1 MNWGSG
7 PQLGGIMGQTELWA
21 TIIAWYATWQGY
33 QYFNEI
39 NFLVFI
45 PLFFL
50 LRSILLKRI
59 SNFMSLRA
67 GENGDSEL
75 QPFILSLINWVTF
88 YSIAIY
94 AIIYFR
100 DTIWLGETWFTI
112 GSTQVTTLTFLIP
125 AIIISLSIKFSNLLS
140 KFLLHRVYKKYE
152 LDNGTQYTF
161 TRLLHYMII
170 VVSILVALPVIGFDL
185 SIFTVFAGVAGI
197 GIGFGVSNIASNFIS
212 GLIILFE
219 RPIKVGDRIKIGELH
234 CDVENI
240 SIRSTVVRTRNNE
253 HIIIPNSQFIENQ
266 VMNWSYGDPKVR
278 EKVLIGVAYGSD
290 VGLLERLLL
299 QTAYEHKDIMD
310 EPPPRVDFLNFGDSA
325 LEFRLLYW
333 IPNPVLRTRVKSALN
348 FRINELLQQHG
359 VEIPFPQRDLHLRSV
374 DADLIREMHL
384 ATKSP
389 RS

>member
-1 MNWGSG
+1 
-7 PQLGGIMGQTELWA
+7 MGQTELWA

>member
-1 MNWGSG
+1 M
-7 PQLGGIMGQTELWA
+7 LMV
-21 TIIAWYATWQGY
+21 WYAAWQGY

-50 LRSILLKRI
+50 LRSILLRKI
-59 SNFMSLRA
+59 NNFMSLRA

-75 QPFILSLINWVTF
+75 RPFILSLANWVTF
-88 YSIAIY
+88 YAIAIY

-112 GSTQVTTLTFLIP
+112 GSTPVTTLTFLIP

-140 KFLLHRVYKKYE
+140 RFLLHRVYKKYE
-152 LDNGTQYTF
+152 LDHGTQYTF
-161 TRLLHYMII
+161 TRLLHYVII
-170 VVSILVALPVIGFDL
+170 VVSILVALPAIGFNL
-185 SIFTVFAGVAGI
+185 SILTVFAGVAGI
-197 GIGFGVSNIASNFIS
+197 GIGFGIGNIASNFIS

-234 CDVENI
+234 CDVKNI

-253 HIIIPNSQFIENQ
+253 HIIIPNSQFIESQ
-266 VMNWSYGDPKVR
+266 VMNWSYGDPMVR
-278 EKVLIGVAYGSD
+278 EKILIGVAYGSD
-290 VGLLERLLL
+290 VRLLERLLL
-299 QTAYEHKDIMD
+299 QTACEHNDIMD
-310 EPPPRVDFLNFGDSA
+310 DPPPRVDFLNFGDSA

-348 FRINELLQQHG
+348 FRINELLLEHG

-374 DADLIREMHL
+374 DAKVIREMHID
-384 ATKSP
+384 TKLPKGS
-389 RS
+389 

>member
-1 MNWGSG
+1 
-7 PQLGGIMGQTELWA
+7 MGQAELWSMLMV
-21 TIIAWYATWQGY
+21 WYAAWQGY

-50 LRSILLKRI
+50 LRSILLRKI
-59 SNFMSLRA
+59 NNFMSLRA

-75 QPFILSLINWVTF
+75 RPFILSLANWVTF
-88 YSIAIY
+88 YAIAIY

-112 GSTQVTTLTFLIP
+112 GSTPVTTLTFLIP

-140 KFLLHRVYKKYE
+140 RFLLHRVYKKYE
-152 LDNGTQYTF
+152 LDHGTQYTF
-161 TRLLHYMII
+161 TRLLHYVII
-170 VVSILVALPVIGFDL
+170 VVSILVALPAIGFNL
-185 SIFTVFAGVAGI
+185 SILTVFAGVAGI
-197 GIGFGVSNIASNFIS
+197 GIGFGIGNIASNFIS

-234 CDVENI
+234 CDVKNI

-253 HIIIPNSQFIENQ
+253 HIIIPNSQFIESQ
-266 VMNWSYGDPKVR
+266 VMNWSYGDPMVR
-278 EKVLIGVAYGSD
+278 EKILIGVAYGSD
-290 VGLLERLLL
+290 VRLLERLLL
-299 QTAYEHKDIMD
+299 QTACEHNDIMD
-310 EPPPRVDFLNFGDSA
+310 DPPPRVDFLNFGDSA

-348 FRINELLQQHG
+348 FRINELLLEHG

-374 DADLIREMHL
+374 DAKVIREMHID
-384 ATKSP
+384 TKLPKGS
-389 RS
+389 

>member
-1 MNWGSG
+1 
-7 PQLGGIMGQTELWA
+7 MGQTELWSML
-21 TIIAWYATWQGY
+21 IAWYAAWQGY

-50 LRSILLKRI
+50 LRSVLLRKI
-59 SNFMSLRA
+59 NNFINLRTE
-67 GENGDSEL
+67 ENGDSEL
-75 QPFILSLINWVTF
+75 RPFILSLINWGTF
-88 YSIAIY
+88 YAIAIY

-100 DTIWLGETWFTI
+100 NTLWLGETWFKI
-112 GSTQVTTLTFLIP
+112 GTTPVTTLTFLIP

-140 KFLLHRVYKKYE
+140 RFLLHRVYKKYE

-161 TRLLHYMII
+161 TRLLHYVII
-170 VVSILVALPVIGFDL
+170 VISILVALPVIGFDL
-185 SIFTVFAGVAGI
+185 SILTVFAGVAGI

-240 SIRSTVVRTRNNE
+240 TIRSTVVRTRNNE
-253 HIIIPNSQFIENQ
+253 HIIIPNSQFIESQ
-266 VMNWSYGDPKVR
+266 VMNWSYGDPMVR
-278 EKVLIGVAYGSD
+278 EKILIGVAYGSD
-290 VGLLERLLL
+290 VRLLERLLL
-299 QTAYEHKDIMD
+299 QTACEHNDIMD
-310 EPPPRVDFLNFGDSA
+310 DPPPRVDFLNFGDSA

-333 IPNPVLRTRVKSALN
+333 ISNPVLRTRVKSALN

-374 DADLIREMHL
+374 DAKVIREMQL
-384 ATKSP
+384 DAKLP
-389 RS
+389 EG

>member
-1 MNWGSG
+1 M
-7 PQLGGIMGQTELWA
+7 L
-21 TIIAWYATWQGY
+21 IAWYAAWQGY

-50 LRSILLKRI
+50 LRSVLLRKI
-59 SNFMSLRA
+59 NNFINLRTE
-67 GENGDSEL
+67 ENGDSEL
-75 QPFILSLINWVTF
+75 RPFILSLINWGTF
-88 YSIAIY
+88 YAIAIY

-100 DTIWLGETWFTI
+100 NTLWLGETWFKI
-112 GSTQVTTLTFLIP
+112 GTTPVTTLTFLIP

-140 KFLLHRVYKKYE
+140 RFLLHRVYKKYE

-161 TRLLHYMII
+161 TRLLHYVII
-170 VVSILVALPVIGFDL
+170 VISILVALPVIGFDL
-185 SIFTVFAGVAGI
+185 SILTVFAGVAGI

-240 SIRSTVVRTRNNE
+240 TIRSTVVRTRDNE
-253 HIIIPNSQFIENQ
+253 HIIIPNSQFIESQ
-266 VMNWSYGDPKVR
+266 VMNWSYGDPMVR
-278 EKVLIGVAYGSD
+278 EKILIGVAYGSD
-290 VGLLERLLL
+290 VRLLERLLL
-299 QTAYEHKDIMD
+299 QTACEHNDIMD
-310 EPPPRVDFLNFGDSA
+310 DPPPRVDFLNFGDSA

-333 IPNPVLRTRVKSALN
+333 ISNPVLRTRVKSALN

-374 DADLIREMHL
+374 DAKVIREMQL
-384 ATKSP
+384 DAKLP
-389 RS
+389 EG